1 MKSKIHEILNAK
13 HKLSNG
19 SCGTYF
25 SEFVEK
31 LKIPYSEFEIIISE
45 MYNNEEI
52 QIREGINGFMLMK
65 VNKPSKTVAN
75 VKVYK

>member
-1 MKSKIHEILNAK
+1 MKPQIHTIVNAK

-25 SEFVEK
+25 TEFVTE
-31 LKIPYSEFEIIISE
+31 LNVPYVEFEAIATE
-45 MYNNEEI
+45 MYNDEEI

-65 VNKPSKTVAN
+65 INKKL
-75 VKVYK
+75 

>member
-1 MKSKIHEILNAK
+1 MVNAK

-19 SCGTYF
+19 SCGIYF

-31 LKIPYSEFEIIISE
+31 LKRPYSEFEIVISE
-45 MYNNEEI
+45 MYTNEEI